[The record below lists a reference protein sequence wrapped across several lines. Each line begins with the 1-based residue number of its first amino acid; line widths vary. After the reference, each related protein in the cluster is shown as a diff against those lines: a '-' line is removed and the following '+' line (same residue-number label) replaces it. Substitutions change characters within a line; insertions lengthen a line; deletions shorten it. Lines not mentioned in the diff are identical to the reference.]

1 MARNGGTWTSV
12 LALQRKQKKTENL
25 GTALAS
31 QCTELMNLGFKSRIA
46 TLIVAVAMLLG
57 FIGWAAQFTW
67 RHIVSLGER
76 LSREQMESFQTAD
89 QFRANLQR
97 LDSLL
102 HRYERHHEAG
112 DREQFL
118 QEWKRMDQWID
129 IQRPTLTSIRE
140 GRLLDQI
147 NAGYDDYFNA
157 ATNLLAQLDL
167 KLASSAPDIARA
179 EKESSR
185 LNALGYQL
193 VDAHRESLKQF
204 IAESQRTLEWLRWFF
219 LVVFIVLLV
228 LGVSAA
234 RLVYRAL
241 IAPLQV
247 KLLESQATIERQEK
261 LASLGLLAA
270 GVAHEIR
277 NPLTAIKARLF
288 TQARHLKP
296 GSAERDDADIIS
308 QEILRLERI
317 VKDFLTFA
325 RPSDPDFTVV
335 PAEQPL
341 RDTRDLLSPPL
352 KQRGIELRVLPGD
365 TALRVRVDTQQ
376 IKQVLINLIQNAADA
391 MGPGCTVTLHA
402 RVGTRPSPHGTVP
415 AVILEVADTGK
426 GIPPDVQKRLFDPFF
441 STKETGTGLGLA
453 IAARITEKHG
463 GALQYQTR
471 VNHGT
476 VFGIVLPPAPL

>member
-1 MARNGGTWTSV
+1 
-12 LALQRKQKKTENL
+12 
-25 GTALAS
+25 
-31 QCTELMNLGFKSRIA
+31 MNFGLKPRIA
-46 TLIVAVAMLLG
+46 TLAVAVVVLLG
-57 FIGWAAQFTW
+57 LVGWAAQFTW
-67 RHIVSLGER
+67 RHIASLGER

-112 DREQFL
+112 DRQQFL

-129 IQRPTLTSIRE
+129 LQRPTLTSLRE

-147 NAGYDDYFNA
+147 NAGYDDYFGA

-167 KLASSAPDIARA
+167 KPLASAPDLARV
-179 EKESSR
+179 EKESAR
-185 LNALGYQL
+185 LNALGYEL
-193 VDAHRESLKQF
+193 VEAHRESLKQF
-204 IAESQRTLEWLRWFF
+204 VGDSQRTVEWLRWFF
-219 LVVFIVLLV
+219 LAAFVALLL
-228 LGVSAA
+228 LGVLAA

-288 TQARHLKP
+288 TQARHLKANSP
-296 GSAERDDADIIS
+296 ERVDADVIG
-308 QEILRLERI
+308 QEIQRLERI

-325 RPSDPDFTVV
+325 RPSDPDLASVATD
-335 PAEQPL
+335 QLL
-341 RDTRDLLSPPL
+341 RDARELLAPPL
-352 KQRGIELRVLPGD
+352 KQRGIELLLLPGD
-365 TALRVRVDTQQ
+365 AALRVRVDRQQ
-376 IKQVLINLIQNAADA
+376 LKQVLINLIQNAADA
-391 MGPGCTVTLHA
+391 SGPGSRITLQA
-402 RVGTRPSPHGTVP
+402 RAGTRPAPHGSVL
-415 AVILEVADTGK
+415 AVILEVTDTGK

-453 IAARITEKHG
+453 IAARIVEKHG

-476 VFGIVLPPAPL
+476 VFGVVLPPAPHDPSQPNPPH

>member
-1 MARNGGTWTSV
+1 MNFGLKPRIA
-12 LALQRKQKKTENL
+12 
-25 GTALAS
+25 ALA
-31 QCTELMNLGFKSRIA
+31 
-46 TLIVAVAMLLG
+46 VAVAVLLG
-57 FIGWAAQFTW
+57 FVGWAAQFTW
-67 RHIVSLGER
+67 RHIASLGER

-102 HRYERHHEAG
+102 HRYERHHESG

-129 IQRPTLTSIRE
+129 LQRPTLTSLRE

-147 NAGYDDYFNA
+147 NAGYDDYFGA

-167 KLASSAPDIARA
+167 KPATAAPDLARV
-179 EKESSR
+179 EKESAR
-185 LNALGYQL
+185 LNALGYEL
-193 VDAHRESLKQF
+193 VEAHRESLKQF
-204 IAESQRTLEWLRWFF
+204 IAESQRTVEWLRWYF
-219 LVVFIVLLV
+219 LAAFTALLV
-228 LGVSAA
+228 LGVLAA

-288 TQARHLKP
+288 TQARHLKS
-296 GSAERDDADIIS
+296 GSPERMDADVIS
-308 QEILRLERI
+308 QEIQRLERI

-325 RPSDPDFTVV
+325 RPSDPDFAVV

-341 RDTRDLLSPPL
+341 RDARDLLAPPL
-352 KQRGIELRVLPGD
+352 KERGIDLRLLAGD
-365 TALRVRVDTQQ
+365 AALRVRVDLQQ
-376 IKQVLINLIQNAADA
+376 LKQVLINLIQNAADA
-391 MGPGCTVTLHA
+391 SGSGSLITLHA
-402 RVGTRPSPHGTVP
+402 RAGTRPAPHGSVP
-415 AVILEVADTGK
+415 AVILEVTDAGK

-453 IAARITEKHG
+453 IAARIVEKHG

-476 VFGIVLPPAPL
+476 VFGVVLPPAPHDPSQPNPPH

>member
-1 MARNGGTWTSV
+1 
-12 LALQRKQKKTENL
+12 
-25 GTALAS
+25 
-31 QCTELMNLGFKSRIA
+31 MNLGLKPRIA
-46 TLIVAVAMLLG
+46 ALIAAGVLLLG
-57 FIGWAAQFTW
+57 IIVWAAQFTW
-67 RHIVSLGER
+67 RHIASLGDR

-112 DREQFL
+112 DRVQFL
-118 QEWKRMDQWID
+118 QEWKRVDQWID
-129 IQRPTLTSIRE
+129 LQRPTLTTMRE

-157 ATNLLAQLDL
+157 ATNLLTRLDQKTL
-167 KLASSAPDIARA
+167 DAAPSLERVEQESA
-179 EKESSR
+179 R
-185 LNALGYQL
+185 LNALGYEL
-193 VDAHRESLKQF
+193 VEAHHESLKHF

-219 LVVFIVLLV
+219 VAAFFALLALSV
-228 LGVSAA
+228 WAA
-234 RLVYRAL
+234 RLVYHAL

-277 NPLTAIKARLF
+277 NPLTAIKARLY
-288 TQARHLKP
+288 TQTRGLKP
-296 GSAERDDADIIS
+296 GSPERVDAEMIG
-308 QEILRLERI
+308 QEIQRLERI
-317 VKDFLTFA
+317 VKGFLTFA
-325 RPSDPDFTVV
+325 RPAEPEFVVV
-335 PAEQPL
+335 PAAQAL
-341 RDTRDLLSPPL
+341 RDARDLLAPQL
-352 KQRGIELRVLPGD
+352 EQRGIDLRLAPNDAPLP
-365 TALRVRVDTQQ
+365 VRVDPQQ

-391 MGPGCTVTLHA
+391 TGTGGTITLQA
-402 RVGTRPSPHGTVP
+402 RAGTRPSPHGSVP
-415 AVILEVADTGK
+415 AVILEVADTGT
-426 GIPPDVQKRLFDPFF
+426 GIPPEVQKRLFDPFF

-453 IAARITEKHG
+453 IAARIVEKHG

-476 VFGIVLPPAPL
+476 VFGVVLPPAPA

>member
-1 MARNGGTWTSV
+1 
-12 LALQRKQKKTENL
+12 
-25 GTALAS
+25 
-31 QCTELMNLGFKSRIA
+31 MNLGLKPRIA
-46 TLIVAVAMLLG
+46 ALIAAGVLLLG
-57 FIGWAAQFTW
+57 IIVWAAQFTW
-67 RHIVSLGER
+67 RHIASLGDR

-112 DREQFL
+112 DRVQFL
-118 QEWKRMDQWID
+118 QEWKRVDQWID
-129 IQRPTLTSIRE
+129 LQRPTLTTMRE

-157 ATNLLAQLDL
+157 ATNLLTRLDQ
-167 KLASSAPDIARA
+167 KTLAAAPSLERVEQESA
-179 EKESSR
+179 R
-185 LNALGYQL
+185 LNALGYEL
-193 VDAHRESLKQF
+193 VEAHHDSLKHF

-219 LVVFIVLLV
+219 VAAFFALLALSV
-228 LGVSAA
+228 WAA
-234 RLVYRAL
+234 RLVYHAL

-277 NPLTAIKARLF
+277 NPLTAIKARLY
-288 TQARHLKP
+288 TQTRGLKP
-296 GSAERDDADIIS
+296 GSPERVDAEMIG
-308 QEILRLERI
+308 QEIQRLERI
-317 VKDFLTFA
+317 VKGFLTFA
-325 RPSDPDFTVV
+325 RPAEPEFVVV
-335 PAEQPL
+335 PAAQAL
-341 RDTRDLLSPPL
+341 RDARDLLAPQL
-352 KQRGIELRVLPGD
+352 EQRGIDLRLAPNDATLP
-365 TALRVRVDTQQ
+365 VRVDPQQ

-391 MGPGCTVTLHA
+391 TGTGGTITLQA
-402 RVGTRPSPHGTVP
+402 RAGTRPSPHGSVP
-415 AVILEVADTGK
+415 AVILEVADTGT
-426 GIPPDVQKRLFDPFF
+426 GIPPEVQKRLFDPFF

-453 IAARITEKHG
+453 IAARIVEKHG

-476 VFGIVLPPAPL
+476 VFGVVLPPAPA

>member
-1 MARNGGTWTSV
+1 
-12 LALQRKQKKTENL
+12 
-25 GTALAS
+25 
-31 QCTELMNLGFKSRIA
+31 MNLGLKPRIA
-46 TLIVAVAMLLG
+46 ALIAAGVLLLG
-57 FIGWAAQFTW
+57 IIGWAAQFTW
-67 RHIVSLGER
+67 RHSASLGDR

-112 DREQFL
+112 DRVQFL
-118 QEWKRMDQWID
+118 QEWKRVDQWID
-129 IQRPTLTSIRE
+129 LQRPTLTTMRE

-157 ATNLLAQLDL
+157 ATNLLTRLDQKTL
-167 KLASSAPDIARA
+167 DAAPSLERVEQESA
-179 EKESSR
+179 R
-185 LNALGYQL
+185 LNALGYEL
-193 VDAHRESLKQF
+193 VEAHHESLKHF

-219 LVVFIVLLV
+219 VAAFFALLALSV
-228 LGVSAA
+228 WAA
-234 RLVYRAL
+234 RLVYHAL

-277 NPLTAIKARLF
+277 NPLTAIKARLY
-288 TQARHLKP
+288 TQTRGLKP
-296 GSAERDDADIIS
+296 GSPERVDAEMIG
-308 QEILRLERI
+308 QEIQRLERI
-317 VKDFLTFA
+317 VKGFLTFA
-325 RPSDPDFTVV
+325 RPAEPEFVVV
-335 PAEQPL
+335 PAAQAL
-341 RDTRDLLSPPL
+341 RDARDLLAPQL
-352 KQRGIELRVLPGD
+352 EQRGIDLRLAPNDAPLP
-365 TALRVRVDTQQ
+365 VRVDPQQ

-391 MGPGCTVTLHA
+391 TGTGGTITLQA
-402 RVGTRPSPHGTVP
+402 RAGTRPSPHGSVP
-415 AVILEVADTGK
+415 AVILEVADTGT
-426 GIPPDVQKRLFDPFF
+426 GIPPEVQKRLFDPFF

-453 IAARITEKHG
+453 IAARIVEKHG

-476 VFGIVLPPAPL
+476 VFGVVLPPATA

>member
-1 MARNGGTWTSV
+1 
-12 LALQRKQKKTENL
+12 
-25 GTALAS
+25 
-31 QCTELMNLGFKSRIA
+31 MNLGLKPRIA
-46 TLIVAVAMLLG
+46 ALIAAGVLLLG
-57 FIGWAAQFTW
+57 IIVWAAQFTW
-67 RHIVSLGER
+67 RHIASLGDR

-112 DREQFL
+112 DRVQFL
-118 QEWKRMDQWID
+118 QEWKRVDQWID
-129 IQRPTLTSIRE
+129 LQRPTLTTMRE

-157 ATNLLAQLDL
+157 ATNLLTRLDQKTL
-167 KLASSAPDIARA
+167 DAAPSLERVEQESA
-179 EKESSR
+179 R
-185 LNALGYQL
+185 LNALGYEL
-193 VDAHRESLKQF
+193 VEAHHDSLKHF

-219 LVVFIVLLV
+219 VAAFFALLALSV
-228 LGVSAA
+228 WAA
-234 RLVYRAL
+234 RLVYHAL

-277 NPLTAIKARLF
+277 NPLTAIKARLY
-288 TQARHLKP
+288 TQTRGLKP
-296 GSAERDDADIIS
+296 GSPERVDAEMIG
-308 QEILRLERI
+308 QEIQRLERI
-317 VKDFLTFA
+317 VKGFLTFA
-325 RPSDPDFTVV
+325 RPAEPEFVVV
-335 PAEQPL
+335 PAAQAL
-341 RDTRDLLSPPL
+341 RDARDLLAPQL
-352 KQRGIELRVLPGD
+352 EQRGIDLRLAPNDATLP
-365 TALRVRVDTQQ
+365 VRVDPQQ

-391 MGPGCTVTLHA
+391 TGTGGTITLQA
-402 RVGTRPSPHGTVP
+402 RAGTRPSPHGSVP
-415 AVILEVADTGK
+415 AVILEVADTGT
-426 GIPPDVQKRLFDPFF
+426 GIPPEVQKRLFDPFF

-453 IAARITEKHG
+453 IAARIVEKHG

-476 VFGIVLPPAPL
+476 VFGVVLPPAPA

>member
-1 MARNGGTWTSV
+1 
-12 LALQRKQKKTENL
+12 
-25 GTALAS
+25 
-31 QCTELMNLGFKSRIA
+31 MNLGLKPRIA
-46 TLIVAVAMLLG
+46 ALIAAGVLLLG
-57 FIGWAAQFTW
+57 IIVWAAQFTW
-67 RHIVSLGER
+67 RHIASLGDR

-112 DREQFL
+112 DRVQFL
-118 QEWKRMDQWID
+118 QEWKRVDQWID
-129 IQRPTLTSIRE
+129 LQRPTLTTMRE

-157 ATNLLAQLDL
+157 ATNLLTRLDQKTL
-167 KLASSAPDIARA
+167 DAAPSLERVEQESA
-179 EKESSR
+179 R
-185 LNALGYQL
+185 LNALGYEL
-193 VDAHRESLKQF
+193 VEAHHESLKHF

-219 LVVFIVLLV
+219 VAAFFALLALSV
-228 LGVSAA
+228 WAA
-234 RLVYRAL
+234 RLVYHAL

-277 NPLTAIKARLF
+277 NPLTAIKARLY
-288 TQARHLKP
+288 TQTRGLKP
-296 GSAERDDADIIS
+296 GSPERVDAEMIG
-308 QEILRLERI
+308 QEIQRLERI
-317 VKDFLTFA
+317 VKGFLTFA
-325 RPSDPDFTVV
+325 RPAEPEFVVV
-335 PAEQPL
+335 PAAQAL
-341 RDTRDLLSPPL
+341 RDARDLLAPQL
-352 KQRGIELRVLPGD
+352 EQRGIDLRLAPNDATLP
-365 TALRVRVDTQQ
+365 VRVDPQQ

-391 MGPGCTVTLHA
+391 TGTGGTITLQA
-402 RVGTRPSPHGTVP
+402 RAGTRPSPHGSVP
-415 AVILEVADTGK
+415 AVILEVADTGT
-426 GIPPDVQKRLFDPFF
+426 GIPPEVQKRLFDPFF

-453 IAARITEKHG
+453 IAARIVEKHG

-476 VFGIVLPPAPL
+476 VFGVVLPPAPA

>member
-1 MARNGGTWTSV
+1 
-12 LALQRKQKKTENL
+12 
-25 GTALAS
+25 
-31 QCTELMNLGFKSRIA
+31 MNLGLKPRIA
-46 TLIVAVAMLLG
+46 ALIAAGVLLLG
-57 FIGWAAQFTW
+57 IIVWAAQFTW
-67 RHIVSLGER
+67 RHIASLGDR

-112 DREQFL
+112 DRVQFL
-118 QEWKRMDQWID
+118 QEWKRVDQWID
-129 IQRPTLTSIRE
+129 LQRPTLTTMRE

-157 ATNLLAQLDL
+157 ATNLLTRLDQKTL
-167 KLASSAPDIARA
+167 DAAPSLERVEQESA
-179 EKESSR
+179 R
-185 LNALGYQL
+185 LNTLGYEL
-193 VDAHRESLKQF
+193 VEAHHDSLKHF

-219 LVVFIVLLV
+219 VAAFFALLALSV
-228 LGVSAA
+228 WAA
-234 RLVYRAL
+234 RLVYHAL

-277 NPLTAIKARLF
+277 NPLTAIKARLY
-288 TQARHLKP
+288 TQTRGLKP
-296 GSAERDDADIIS
+296 GSPERVDAEMIG
-308 QEILRLERI
+308 QEIQRLERI
-317 VKDFLTFA
+317 VKGFLTFA
-325 RPSDPDFTVV
+325 RPAEPEFVVV
-335 PAEQPL
+335 PAAQAL
-341 RDTRDLLSPPL
+341 RDARDLLAPQL
-352 KQRGIELRVLPGD
+352 EQRGIDLRLAPNDAPLP
-365 TALRVRVDTQQ
+365 VRVDPQQ

-391 MGPGCTVTLHA
+391 TGTGGTITLQA
-402 RVGTRPSPHGTVP
+402 RAGTRPSPHGSVP
-415 AVILEVADTGK
+415 AVILEVADTGT
-426 GIPPDVQKRLFDPFF
+426 GIPPEVQKRLFDPFF

-453 IAARITEKHG
+453 IAARIVEKHG

-476 VFGIVLPPAPL
+476 VFGVVLPPAPA

>member
-1 MARNGGTWTSV
+1 
-12 LALQRKQKKTENL
+12 
-25 GTALAS
+25 
-31 QCTELMNLGFKSRIA
+31 MNLGLKPRIA
-46 TLIVAVAMLLG
+46 ALIAAGVLLLG
-57 FIGWAAQFTW
+57 IIVWAAQFTW
-67 RHIVSLGER
+67 RHIASLGDR

-112 DREQFL
+112 DRVQFL
-118 QEWKRMDQWID
+118 QEWKRVDQWID
-129 IQRPTLTSIRE
+129 LQRPTLTTMRE

-157 ATNLLAQLDL
+157 ATNLLTRLDQKTL
-167 KLASSAPDIARA
+167 DAAPSLERVEQESA
-179 EKESSR
+179 R
-185 LNALGYQL
+185 LNALGYEL
-193 VDAHRESLKQF
+193 VEAHHESLKHF

-219 LVVFIVLLV
+219 VAAFFALLALSV
-228 LGVSAA
+228 WAA
-234 RLVYRAL
+234 RLVYHAL

-277 NPLTAIKARLF
+277 NPLTAIKARLY
-288 TQARHLKP
+288 TQTRGLKP
-296 GSAERDDADIIS
+296 GSPERVDAEMIG
-308 QEILRLERI
+308 QEIQRLERI
-317 VKDFLTFA
+317 VKGFLTFA
-325 RPSDPDFTVV
+325 RPAEPEFVVV
-335 PAEQPL
+335 PAAQAL
-341 RDTRDLLSPPL
+341 RDARDLLAPQL
-352 KQRGIELRVLPGD
+352 AQRGIDLRLAPNDATLP
-365 TALRVRVDTQQ
+365 VRVDPQQ

-391 MGPGCTVTLHA
+391 TGTGGTITLQA
-402 RVGTRPSPHGTVP
+402 RAGTRPSPHGSVP
-415 AVILEVADTGK
+415 AVILEVADTGT
-426 GIPPDVQKRLFDPFF
+426 GIPPEVQKRLFDPFF

-453 IAARITEKHG
+453 IAARIVEKHG

-476 VFGIVLPPAPL
+476 VFGVVLPPAPA

>member
-1 MARNGGTWTSV
+1 
-12 LALQRKQKKTENL
+12 
-25 GTALAS
+25 
-31 QCTELMNLGFKSRIA
+31 MNLGLKPRIA
-46 TLIVAVAMLLG
+46 ALIAAGVLLLG
-57 FIGWAAQFTW
+57 IIVWAAQFTW
-67 RHIVSLGER
+67 RHIASLGDR

-112 DREQFL
+112 DRVQFL
-118 QEWKRMDQWID
+118 QEWKRVDQWID
-129 IQRPTLTSIRE
+129 LQRPTLTTMRE

-157 ATNLLAQLDL
+157 ATNLLTRLDQKTL
-167 KLASSAPDIARA
+167 DAAPSLERVEQESA
-179 EKESSR
+179 R
-185 LNALGYQL
+185 LNALGYEL
-193 VDAHRESLKQF
+193 VEAHHDSLKHF

-219 LVVFIVLLV
+219 VAAFFALLALSV
-228 LGVSAA
+228 WAA
-234 RLVYRAL
+234 RLVYHAL

-277 NPLTAIKARLF
+277 NPLTAIKARLY
-288 TQARHLKP
+288 TQTRGLKP
-296 GSAERDDADIIS
+296 GSPERVDAEMIG
-308 QEILRLERI
+308 QEIQRLERI
-317 VKDFLTFA
+317 VKGFLTFA
-325 RPSDPDFTVV
+325 RPAEPEFVVV
-335 PAEQPL
+335 PAAQAL
-341 RDTRDLLSPPL
+341 RDARDLLAPQL
-352 KQRGIELRVLPGD
+352 EQRGIDLRLAPNDAPLP
-365 TALRVRVDTQQ
+365 VRVDPQQ

-391 MGPGCTVTLHA
+391 TGTGGTITLQA
-402 RVGTRPSPHGTVP
+402 RAGTRPSPHGSVP
-415 AVILEVADTGK
+415 AVILEVADTGT
-426 GIPPDVQKRLFDPFF
+426 GIPPEVQKRLFDPFF

-453 IAARITEKHG
+453 IAARIVEKHG

-476 VFGIVLPPAPL
+476 VFGVVLPPAPA

>member
-1 MARNGGTWTSV
+1 MNLSLKPRVAV
-12 LALQRKQKKTENL
+12 LAVTVVL
-25 GTALAS
+25 
-31 QCTELMNLGFKSRIA
+31 
-46 TLIVAVAMLLG
+46 LLG
-57 FIGWAAQFTW
+57 CIGWAAQFTW
-67 RHIVSLGER
+67 RHIASLSER

-129 IQRPTLTSIRE
+129 RQRPTLTSMSE

-157 ATNLLAQLDL
+157 ATNLLAQLDMKPGSPAPTL
-167 KLASSAPDIARA
+167 VRVEQESA
-179 EKESSR
+179 K

-193 VDAHRESLKQF
+193 VEAHRASLQQF
-204 IAESQRTLEWLRWFF
+204 ITESQRTLEWLRWFF
-219 LVVFIVLLV
+219 LAAFSALLA
-228 LGVSAA
+228 LGAWAA

-288 TQARHLKP
+288 TQVRHLKA
-296 GSAERDDADIIS
+296 GSPEHRDADVIS
-308 QEILRLERI
+308 QEIQRLERI

-325 RPSDPDFTVV
+325 RPSDPDFAIV

-341 RDTRDLLSPPL
+341 RDARELLAPAL
-352 KQRGIELRVLPGD
+352 MQRGITLRLLP
-365 TALRVRVDTQQ
+365 AEASLHVRVDPQQ

-391 MGPGCTVTLHA
+391 SGLDSVITLQTRA
-402 RVGTRPSPHGTVP
+402 GTRPTPRGPQP
-415 AVILEVADTGK
+415 AVILEVADAGK
-426 GIPPDVQKRLFDPFF
+426 GIPFDVQKRLFDPFF

-453 IAARITEKHG
+453 IAARIVEKHG

-471 VNHGT
+471 LNHGT
-476 VFGIVLPPAPL
+476 VFGIVLPSAAP

>member
-1 MARNGGTWTSV
+1 
-12 LALQRKQKKTENL
+12 
-25 GTALAS
+25 
-31 QCTELMNLGFKSRIA
+31 MNLGLKPRIA
-46 TLIVAVAMLLG
+46 ALIAAGVLLLG
-57 FIGWAAQFTW
+57 IIVWAAQFTW
-67 RHIVSLGER
+67 RHIASLGDR

-112 DREQFL
+112 DRVQFL
-118 QEWKRMDQWID
+118 QEWKRVDQWID
-129 IQRPTLTSIRE
+129 LQRPTLTTMRE

-157 ATNLLAQLDL
+157 ATNLLTRLDQKTL
-167 KLASSAPDIARA
+167 DAAPSLERVEQESA
-179 EKESSR
+179 R
-185 LNALGYQL
+185 LNALGYEL
-193 VDAHRESLKQF
+193 VEAHHESLKHF

-219 LVVFIVLLV
+219 VAAFFALLALSV
-228 LGVSAA
+228 WAA
-234 RLVYRAL
+234 RLVYHAL

-277 NPLTAIKARLF
+277 NPLTAIKARLY
-288 TQARHLKP
+288 TQTRGLKP
-296 GSAERDDADIIS
+296 GSPERVDAEMIG
-308 QEILRLERI
+308 QEIQRLERI
-317 VKDFLTFA
+317 VKGFLTFA
-325 RPSDPDFTVV
+325 RPAEPEFVVV
-335 PAEQPL
+335 PAAQAL
-341 RDTRDLLSPPL
+341 RDARDLLAPQMA
-352 KQRGIELRVLPGD
+352 QRGIDLRLAPNDATLP
-365 TALRVRVDTQQ
+365 VRVDPQQ

-391 MGPGCTVTLHA
+391 TGTGGTITLQA
-402 RVGTRPSPHGTVP
+402 RAGTRPSPHGSVP
-415 AVILEVADTGK
+415 AVILEVADTGT
-426 GIPPDVQKRLFDPFF
+426 GIPPEVQKRLFDPFF

-453 IAARITEKHG
+453 IAARIVEKHG

-476 VFGIVLPPAPL
+476 VFGVVLPPAPA